1 MATTTKSKPKSTVI
15 KLKINFE
22 LNTPNGLRKVIF
34 GLEKDATAGNV
45 VSWQIDFQLFERSKK
60 TDPWGTPSSLSMSR

>member
-1 MATTTKSKPKSTVI
+1 MATTTKSKPKSTV

-34 GLEKDATAGNV
+34 GLEKDATV
-45 VSWQIDFQLFERSKK
+45 RQR
-60 TDPWGTPSSLSMSR
+60 R